1 MSGSTPV
8 KQRIAP
14 LTWLVA
20 LAFLCFDR
28 TSDAAS
34 CISDAPPNDQP
45 ATGQIVP
52 AEFCVAGA
60 AGQHYYL
67 WSIPD
72 SLAGRQFVVKLQSL
86 PGETSILVVQSL
98 DADPRKGPFHFTT
111 QWQGKSTAANSNL
124 ETPSLMLKPGLYGIA
139 AATAESPGLFRLSAV
154 VDTTLAASSISSPAA
169 TQTTTTTTTTT
180 TAPPAPSAAPSVA
193 APPVS
198 LAPAQSASPPVLDRK
213 SVAVA
218 AETIVPWTIDAAGA
232 NTRWTVVLQTTA
244 GSGPRLALMGPD
256 GKDMTLDSGGA
267 DKAGILHYP
276 ELGLAA
282 GAYKFRIQA
291 KEGSPLSLRVYA
303 IGPRDA
309 GHVTSPNATLADAF
323 IFKAGASLSGVIPEK
338 GGSTAQQY
346 VALVVDETW
355 KNKKMDLVLRA
366 TPTDRSERLSLSYV
380 SPQGGDFGSRS
391 GSGQVRFSN
400 LSLDPGKYL
409 FRISAGVSDD
419 LPYTLAIENISPQVP
434 GEEREPNDVAALA
447 TLIPPDGTI
456 SGQSDGDSDYDFFRF
471 HTDGAPQ
478 LWTISCDG
486 KGVDWLTL
494 LGADG
499 EGLIQI
505 NQFPNDHAQMSGV
518 LLAAGDHLIRLRS
531 TGSHYVL
538 KVTRQSAAPVEAGG
552 HPAAYDAPTTI
563 SDEIEPNDDPARA
576 LPIALDSSRG
586 GLNDRNGDQDYYRF
600 TLLGYTHIRLT
611 LDDAGQGHRKAL
623 LSWGSD
629 QRPIATLAS
638 GAEQRTP
645 FWDGVL
651 AAGDYYVMVK
661 SDDIDA
667 SIYRLRLASRDPFE
681 SKVPAAAPAVHA
693 DLSLAPTQIAAFSP
707 RAQSVNG
714 KIDIVSQASAAMD
727 LTIIPYVADDRWHA
741 TVNTS
746 KLHLEPGASAT
757 VTMAIQ
763 VAPQAWADH
772 AVLVGIG
779 LRDATGGHVA
789 ALTTLS
795 PALGA
800 PEANAT
806 PVADIPPALVGG
818 INVAWSALGG
828 QSRDAHPELI
838 DGLLTEGGSLKLK
851 KADSAQ
857 RLTVALGG
865 SGTTKLKG
873 FALVPAGSVPTGDRL
888 RHFRISGST
897 DGAQFSPLFSGELSS
912 RTDPQYFVL
921 DKPVDAHFVA
931 LEMLD
936 AHDPNAATI
945 AVAEFMA
952 ISDPQNPPAITLP
965 TEISSLLLGGHVLW
979 MDPHPF
985 ATTLSDLDAQ
995 SMLSSSAKR
1004 VLGVGFPAG
1013 NTTPLSWAIG
1023 FLDDRAARVDS
1034 LEWSYPG
1041 DENPNNAIPSVQL
1054 FGSTAGPRGPWT
1066 ALGTW
1071 KISPQGA
1078 STPFKLG
1085 GQPSLRFI
1093 KFVAAASKTGYSE
1106 DLPLHVAVRAAVVA
1120 NERPIFALATS
1131 VATEIPSLA
1140 AQSADKRLAL
1150 GGSVAGFVRLDTRTD
1165 HWAFDNTQGPRSIVF
1180 TLANKPS
1187 MNATLAVK
1195 NQSGKAVPLTEN
1207 SPSPDIRQ
1215 FKGELPAGTYTV
1227 DVSEPPISIA
1237 LVWDTSDSV
1246 RDWLPSIIA
1255 AVRSVAQDA
1264 SPGRVEFNLFPF
1276 RDPTTQPL
1284 LKDFTGDAATLFSA
1298 LQSYDW
1304 KDNSSSAETA
1314 LIGANDALKARPG
1327 RRAILLLTDAET
1339 SSLAQT
1345 GPLWNSLDQTGAQIF
1360 ALAVPT
1366 KTTGEMAWRSHNLM
1380 MDWAITSGGF
1390 LQMVGDQG
1398 ALEASF
1404 KRAVAATRTGSA
1416 YTLSAAAL
1424 APQGPGTLTVS
1435 LAPPTK
1441 SAHASTTAPSVALVL
1456 DASGSM
1462 LQKIKGRQKIEIA
1475 RAELDHLVRDVLPES
1490 TPVTL
1495 RVYGQ
1500 GGKGSCTSDLMMPL
1514 APLDRQR
1521 AEQIVAGVKS
1531 TNGAKTATSASLHAT
1546 AQDLSAAHGAKRI
1559 ILITDGEENC
1569 GGDVEKEITELR
1581 RSGFD
1586 LQLSII
1592 GFAIDSPQ
1600 VGVMFKHWAQL
1611 GGGSYYETHDAP
1623 TLDAAMT
1630 SAIRP
1635 QFDVVDDAGKTVT
1648 TGAIGSAPITLP
1660 AGHYAVRL
1668 HGSTDPGTPIDIQA
1682 GKNAPV
1688 ILTQ

>member
-1 MSGSTPV
+1 M
-8 KQRIAP
+8 
-14 LTWLVA
+14 
-20 LAFLCFDR
+20 
-28 TSDAAS
+28 
-34 CISDAPPNDQP
+34 PP
-45 ATGQIVP
+45 
-52 AEFCVAGA
+52 EFCIAGA

-67 WSIPD
+67 WTIPD
-72 SLAGRQFVVKLQSL
+72 SFAGRQFKVKLQSL
-86 PGETSILVVQSL
+86 PGETSILMVQSL
-98 DADPRKGPFHFTT
+98 DADPRKGLFHFTT
-111 QWQGKSTAANSNL
+111 LWQGKTTAAKSNL

-139 AATAESPGLFRLSAV
+139 AATAEPPGLFRLSAA
-154 VDTTLAASSISSPAA
+154 VDNTLASSSTSSPTATPTPIPIQTPPASS
-169 TQTTTTTTTTT
+169 
-180 TAPPAPSAAPSVA
+180 A
-193 APPVS
+193 APPVAAATS
-198 LAPAQSASPPVLDRK
+198 TTAQPASPPVLDRK

-256 GKDMTLDSGGA
+256 GKDITLDSGGA

-276 ELGLAA
+276 ELGLPA

-309 GHVTSPNATLADAF
+309 THVTSPNATLADAF
-323 IFKAGASLSGVIPEK
+323 VFKAGASLSGVIPEK
-338 GGSTAQQY
+338 GGSTAKQY
-346 VALVVDETW
+346 VALVVDESW
-355 KNKKMDLVLRA
+355 KNKKFDLVLRA
-366 TPTDRSERLSLSYV
+366 AAAQRNDGLILTYV
-380 SPQGGDFGSRS
+380 SPEGSDLGSRS

-400 LSLDPGKYL
+400 FNLDPGRYL
-409 FRISAGVSDD
+409 FRISAGVPDD
-419 LPYTLAIENISPQVP
+419 LPYTLANENISPQVP

-447 TLIPPDGTI
+447 NLIPADGII

-499 EGLIQI
+499 DGLIQVS
-505 NQFPNDHAQMSGV
+505 QFPNDHAQMSGV

-531 TGSHYVL
+531 TAAHYVL
-538 KVTRQSAAPVEAGG
+538 KVIRQSAAPVEAGG
-552 HPAAYDAPTTI
+552 HPAAYDAPTTV

-576 LPIALDSSRG
+576 LPLALDSSRG
-586 GLNDRNGDQDYYRF
+586 GLNDRGGDQDYYRF
-600 TLLGYTHIRLT
+600 TLLGYTHVRLT
-611 LDDAGQGHRKAL
+611 LDDAGQGHRKAV

-638 GAEQRTP
+638 SVEQRAP

-651 AAGDYYVMVK
+651 AAGDYYVVIK
-661 SDDIDA
+661 SDDVDT
-667 SIYRLRLASRDPFE
+667 SIYRLRLASKDPFATRDAG
-681 SKVPAAAPAVHA
+681 SVAPAVQA
-693 DLSLAPTQIAAFSP
+693 NLTLTPPQVAAFSP
-707 RAQSVNG
+707 RAQTVNG
-714 KIDIVSQASAAMD
+714 KVDIVSKTSVPLD
-727 LTIIPYVADDRWHA
+727 LNVIPYVADDRWHA
-741 TVNTS
+741 STNTT
-746 KLHLEPGASAT
+746 KIHLEPGANASLTIAL
-757 VTMAIQ
+757 Q

-772 AVLVGIG
+772 PVQVGVG
-779 LRDATGGHVA
+779 LRDATGGHIA
-789 ALTTLS
+789 ALTTIA

-800 PEANAT
+800 PEVNAT
-806 PVADIPPALVGG
+806 PFSDIPQALIGG
-818 INVAWSALGG
+818 LNVAWSALGG

-838 DGLLTEGGSLKLK
+838 DGLITGGGSLKLK
-851 KADSAQ
+851 KADAQQ
-857 RLTVALGG
+857 RLTIALGG
-865 SGTTKLKG
+865 SSPTKLKG
-873 FALVPAGSVPTGDRL
+873 FALVPAASVPTGDRL
-888 RHFRISGST
+888 RHFRISSSP
-897 DGAQFSPLFSGELSS
+897 DGTQFTPLISGELSS
-912 RTDPQYFVL
+912 RSDPQYFVL
-921 DKPVDAHFVA
+921 DKPIDARYVS

-936 AHDPNAATI
+936 AHDSNAATI

-952 ISDPQNPPAITLP
+952 ISDPQSPPSTPLP
-965 TEISSLLLGGHVLW
+965 TEISSLLLGGHVVW

-985 ATTLSDLDAQ
+985 ASDLDAQ
-995 SMLSSSAKR
+995 TILSTAPKR
-1004 VLGVGFPAG
+1004 VLSVGFSPG
-1013 NTTPLSWAIG
+1013 NATPLSWAVG
-1023 FLDDRAARVDS
+1023 FLDDRAARIDS
-1034 LEWSYPG
+1034 VEWTYPN
-1041 DENPNNAIPSVQL
+1041 DEASINAIPSVQV
-1054 FGSTAGPRGPWT
+1054 FGSTAGPRGPWDS
-1066 ALGTW
+1066 LGTW
-1071 KISPQGA
+1071 KIAPQGA
-1078 STPFKLG
+1078 STPFKVP

-1106 DLPLHVAVRAAVVA
+1106 DLPLHVAVRAAVMA
-1120 NERPIFALATS
+1120 NERTVFALAPPTVS
-1131 VATEIPSLA
+1131 EIPKLA
-1140 AQSADKRLAL
+1140 TQGADKRLTL
-1150 GGSVAGFVRLDTRTD
+1150 GTSVQGFVRLDARSD
-1165 HWAFDNTQGPRSIVF
+1165 HWTFDNSEGPRSIVF

-1195 NQSGKAVPLTEN
+1195 SQSGKTVPLTED
-1207 SPSPDIRQ
+1207 SLSPDERQ
-1215 FKGELPAGTYTV
+1215 YKADLPAGSYTV

-1237 LVWDTSDSV
+1237 LAWDTSDSV
-1246 RDWLPSIIA
+1246 RIWLPSIIA
-1255 AVRSVAQDA
+1255 AVRSAAQDA
-1264 SPGRVEFNLFPF
+1264 SPGRVELNLFPF
-1276 RDPTTQPL
+1276 RDPATKGL
-1284 LKDFTGDAATLFSA
+1284 LKDFTGDPATLYSA

-1304 KDNSSSAETA
+1304 HDNSSSAETA
-1314 LIGANDALKARPG
+1314 LIGANEALKTRTG
-1327 RRAILLLTDAET
+1327 RRVIVLLTDAET

-1345 GPLWNSLDQTGAQIF
+1345 GALWNSIDQTGAQIF

-1366 KTTGEMAWRSHNLM
+1366 ATTGELAWLSHDLM
-1380 MDWAITSGGF
+1380 MDWATTSGGF

-1398 ALEASF
+1398 ALDASF
-1404 KRAVAATRTGSA
+1404 KRAIAATRTGST

-1424 APQGPGTLTVS
+1424 APQGPGTLSVA

-1441 SAHASTTAPSVALVL
+1441 SAHTSTTAPSVALVL

-1531 TNGAKTATSASLHAT
+1531 TNGAKTSTAASLHAT

-1559 ILITDGEENC
+1559 LLITDGEENC

-1630 SAIRP
+1630 TAITP
-1635 QFDVVDDAGKTVT
+1635 QFDVVDDSGKTVLT
-1648 TGAIGSAPITLP
+1648 AAPGSAPITLP
-1660 AGHYAVRL
+1660 AGRYTVRL
-1668 HGSTDPGTPIDIQA
+1668 HGSADAGTPAEIQS
-1682 GKNAPV
+1682 GKNTA
-1688 ILTQ
+1688 ITLTQ

>member
-1 MSGSTPV
+1 MLRSTHV
-8 KQRIAP
+8 NNRLAC
-14 LTWLVA
+14 LVWLVA
-20 LAFLCFDR
+20 LVLLSANR
-28 TSDAAS
+28 PSAAAS

-45 ATGQIVP
+45 ATGQPVP
-52 AEFCVAGA
+52 QEFCVAGA

-67 WSIPD
+67 WTIPD
-72 SLAGRQFVVKLQSL
+72 SFAGRQFKVKLQSL
-86 PGETSILVVQSL
+86 PSETSILMVQSL
-98 DADPRKGPFHFTT
+98 DADPRKGLFNFTT
-111 QWQGKSTAANSNL
+111 LWQGKTTAANSNL
-124 ETPSLMLKPGLYGIA
+124 ETPSLMLKPGLYGIV
-139 AATAESPGLFRLSAV
+139 AATAEPPGLFRLSAAA
-154 VDTTLAASSISSPAA
+154 DTTLASSSSSTQIPIPTPSTPSATPPVAAAPAA
-169 TQTTTTTTTTT
+169 
-180 TAPPAPSAAPSVA
+180 A
-193 APPVS
+193 
-198 LAPAQSASPPVLDRK
+198 APAQPASPPALDRK

-256 GKDMTLDSGGA
+256 GKDVTLDSGGA
-267 DKAGILHYP
+267 DKAGTLHYP
-276 ELGLAA
+276 ELGLPA

-291 KEGSPLSLRVYA
+291 KEGSPLSLRIYA

-309 GHVTSPNATLADAF
+309 THVTSPNATLADAF
-323 IFKAGASLSGVIPEK
+323 VFKPGANLSGVIPEK
-338 GGSTAQQY
+338 GNSTAQQY
-346 VALVVDETW
+346 VALVLDESW
-355 KNKKMDLVLRA
+355 KNKKFDLLLRA
-366 TPTDRSERLSLSYV
+366 TPADRTDRLTLSYV
-380 SPQGGDFGSRS
+380 SLQGGDFGSRS
-391 GSGQVRFSN
+391 GSGQARFSN
-400 LSLDPGKYL
+400 LSLDPGQYA
-409 FRISAGVSDD
+409 FRISAGVPDD
-419 LPYTLAIENISPQVP
+419 LPYTLALENISPLVAGQ
-434 GEEREPNDVAALA
+434 EREPNDVAALA

-471 HTDGAPQ
+471 HTDGIPQ

-531 TGSHYVL
+531 TASHYVL

-552 HPAAYDAPTTI
+552 HPAAYDAPTTT

-600 TLLGYTHIRLT
+600 TLLGYTHVRLT
-611 LDDAGQGHRKAL
+611 LDDAGQGHRKAT
-623 LSWGSD
+623 LSWGGD
-629 QRPIATLAS
+629 QRPIATIAS
-638 GAEQRTP
+638 SADQRAP

-651 AAGDYYVMVK
+651 AAGDYYVLVK
-661 SDDIDA
+661 SDDID
-667 SIYRLRLASRDPFE
+667 SSVYRLRLASKDPFAT
-681 SKVPAAAPAVHA
+681 SNAATAPAVQA
-693 DLSLAPTQIAAFSP
+693 NLSLTSPQVAAFSP
-707 RAQSVNG
+707 RAQSITG
-714 KIDIVSQASAAMD
+714 KIDIVSKGSTPVD
-727 LTIIPYVADDRWHA
+727 LNLVPYVADERWHA
-741 TVNTS
+741 TVSTS
-746 KLHLEPGASAT
+746 KVHLDPGASAT
-757 VTMAIQ
+757 VPMVIQ

-772 AVLVGIG
+772 PVQVGVG
-779 LRDATGGHVA
+779 LRDAAGGHVA
-789 ALTTLS
+789 ALS
-795 PALGA
+795 AIMPALGA

-806 PVADIPPALVGG
+806 PISDVPQALVGG

-838 DGLLTEGGSLKLK
+838 DGLLTGGGSLKLK
-851 KADSAQ
+851 KADAAQ
-857 RLTVALGG
+857 RLTIALGG

-873 FALVPAGSVPTGDRL
+873 FVLVPAGSVPTGDRL
-888 RHFRISGST
+888 RHFRLSGSA
-897 DGAQFSPLFSGELSS
+897 DGTQFTPLVSGELSS

-921 DKPVDAHFVA
+921 DKSVDARFVG

-952 ISDPQNPPAITLP
+952 ISDPQNPPAALLP
-965 TEISSLLLGGHVLW
+965 TEISSLLLGGHVVW

-995 SMLSSSAKR
+995 AMLGAAPKR
-1004 VLGVGFPAG
+1004 VLGVGFSPG
-1013 NTTPLSWAIG
+1013 NTIPLSWAIG
-1023 FLDDRAARVDS
+1023 FLDDRAARIDS
-1034 LEWSYPG
+1034 LEWSYPN
-1041 DENPNNAIPSVQL
+1041 DESPSNAIPNVQL
-1054 FGSTAGPRGPWT
+1054 FGSTAGPRGPWSP
-1066 ALGTW
+1066 LGTW
-1071 KISPQGA
+1071 KIAPQGA
-1078 STPFKLG
+1078 STPFKLS
-1085 GQPSLRFI
+1085 GQPSLRYI

-1106 DLPLHVAVRAAVVA
+1106 DLPLHVTVRAAIMS
-1120 NERPIFALATS
+1120 NERPVFALAAYA
-1131 VATEIPSLA
+1131 ATEIPLVS
-1140 AQSADKRLAL
+1140 AQGADKHLAL
-1150 GGSVAGFVRLDTRTD
+1150 GTSVQGFVRLDARTD
-1165 HWAFDNTQGPRSIVF
+1165 HWTFDNSDGPRSIVF
-1180 TLANKPS
+1180 TLANRPA
-1187 MNATLAVK
+1187 MNAVLSVK
-1195 NQSGKAVPLTEN
+1195 NQSGKVVPLTET
-1207 SPSPDIRQ
+1207 SPSPDISQ
-1215 FKGELPAGTYTV
+1215 YKANLSAGSYTI

-1276 RDPTTQPL
+1276 RDPTTQAL

-1314 LIGANDALKARPG
+1314 LIGANQALKTRKG
-1327 RRAILLLTDAET
+1327 RRAIVLLTDAET
-1339 SSLAQT
+1339 SSLART
-1345 GPLWNSLDQTGAQIF
+1345 GPLWNEMDQTGAQIF

-1380 MDWAITSGGF
+1380 MDWATTSGGF

-1404 KRAVAATRTGSA
+1404 RRAVAATQTGST

-1424 APQGPGTLTVS
+1424 APQGPGTLTVTI
-1435 LAPPTK
+1435 APPTK
-1441 SAHASTTAPSVALVL
+1441 SAHSSTSAPSVALVV

-1475 RAELDHLVRDVLPES
+1475 RAELAHLVRDVLPDS

-1531 TNGAKTATSASLHAT
+1531 TNGAKTATAASLHAT
-1546 AQDLSAAHGAKRI
+1546 AQDLSNAHGAKRI

-1569 GGDVEKEITELR
+1569 GGNVEKEITELR
-1581 RSGFD
+1581 GSGFD

-1623 TLDAAMT
+1623 TLDVAMT

-1635 QFDVVDDAGKTVT
+1635 QFEIFDDSGKSVA
-1648 TGAIGSAPITLP
+1648 TGAVGSTSSTLA
-1660 AGHYAVRL
+1660 AGHYTVRL
-1668 HGSTDPGTPIDIQA
+1668 QGSTDAGTPVEIQG
-1682 GKNAPV
+1682 GKNTA
-1688 ILTQ
+1688 ITLTQ

>member
-1 MSGSTPV
+1 MNGSTHV
-8 KQRIAP
+8 MQQLP
-14 LTWLVA
+14 LLACLVA
-20 LAFLCFDR
+20 LTLLYINR
-28 TSDAAS
+28 PSDAAS

-45 ATGQIVP
+45 ANGQAVP
-52 AEFCVAGA
+52 PEFCIAGA

-67 WSIPD
+67 WTIPD
-72 SLAGRQFVVKLQSL
+72 SLAGLQFKVKLQSL
-86 PGETSILVVQSL
+86 PGETSILMVQSL

-111 QWQGKSTAANSNL
+111 LWQGKTTAANSNL

-139 AATAESPGLFRLSAV
+139 AATAEPPGLFRLSAA
-154 VDTTLAASSISSPAA
+154 VDTTLASSTTSSPTA
-169 TQTTTTTTTTT
+169 TPTP
-180 TAPPAPSAAPSVA
+180 APSTPSAAPPVA
-193 APPVS
+193 TTLPPP
-198 LAPAQSASPPVLDRK
+198 APAQPLSPPVLDRK
-213 SVAVA
+213 SLAVA

-256 GKDMTLDSGGA
+256 GKDITLDSGGA

-276 ELGLAA
+276 ELGLLA

-309 GHVTSPNATLADAF
+309 THVTSPNATLADAF
-323 IFKAGASLSGVIPEK
+323 VFKAGASVSGVIPEK

-346 VALVVDETW
+346 VALIVDDSW
-355 KNKKMDLVLRA
+355 KNKKFDLVLRA
-366 TPTDRSERLSLSYV
+366 AAAQRNDGLILTYV
-380 SPQGGDFGSRS
+380 SPQGGDLGSRS
-391 GSGQVRFSN
+391 GSGQARFSN

-409 FRISAGVSDD
+409 FRISSGVSDD

-456 SGQSDGDSDYDFFRF
+456 SGQSDGDSDYDFFRL

-478 LWTISCDG
+478 LWTITCDG

-499 EGLIQI
+499 EGLIRI

-531 TGSHYVL
+531 TASHYVL
-538 KVTRQSAAPVEAGG
+538 KVTRQSAAPLEAGG
-552 HPAAYDAPTTI
+552 HPAAYDAPTTV

-600 TLLGYTHIRLT
+600 TLLGYTHVRLT
-611 LDDAGQGHRKAL
+611 LDDGGPGHRKAI

-629 QRPIATLAS
+629 QRPIATLTS
-638 GAEQRTP
+638 SAEQRAP

-651 AAGDYYVMVK
+651 AAGDYYVLIK
-661 SDDIDA
+661 SNDIDT
-667 SIYRLRLASRDPFE
+667 SIYRLRLASKDPLATT
-681 SKVPAAAPAVHA
+681 SAAAAPSVQASIT
-693 DLSLAPTQIAAFSP
+693 LSSTQIAAFSP
-707 RAQSVNG
+707 RAQIVNG
-714 KIDIVSQASAAMD
+714 KIDIVSKASAAVD
-727 LTIIPYVADDRWHA
+727 LTIIPYLADERWHA

-757 VTMAIQ
+757 VTTAIQ

-772 AVLVGIG
+772 PVQVGIG
-779 LRDATGGHVA
+779 LRDATGGQVS
-789 ALTTLS
+789 ALTTLA

-800 PEANAT
+800 PEVNAV
-806 PVADIPPALVGG
+806 PIADIPPALVGG

-838 DGLLTEGGSLKLK
+838 DGLLTDGGSVKLK
-851 KADSAQ
+851 KADAAQ

-865 SGTTKLKG
+865 TGTTKLKG

-897 DGAQFSPLFSGELSS
+897 DGSQFTPVISGELSS
-912 RTDPQYFVL
+912 RTDLQYFVL
-921 DKPVDAHFVA
+921 DKPIDARFVG

-936 AHDPNAATI
+936 AHDANAATI

-952 ISDPQNPPAITLP
+952 ISDPQTPPATPLP
-965 TEISSLLLGGHVLW
+965 TEISSLLLGGHVVWL
-979 MDPHPF
+979 DPHPF
-985 ATTLSDLDAQ
+985 ASTLSDLDAQ
-995 SMLSSSAKR
+995 TMLSSAPKR
-1004 VLGVGFPAG
+1004 VLGVGFSPG
-1013 NTTPLSWAIG
+1013 STTPLSWAIG
-1023 FLDDRAARVDS
+1023 FLDDRSARIDS
-1034 LEWSYPG
+1034 LEWSYPN
-1041 DENPNNAIPSVQL
+1041 DESPSNAIPSVQL

-1071 KISPQGA
+1071 KIAPQGA
-1078 STPFKLG
+1078 STPFKLS
-1085 GQPSLRFI
+1085 GQQSLRFI

-1106 DLPLHVAVRAAVVA
+1106 DLPLHVAVRAAVVP
-1120 NERPIFALATS
+1120 NERPVFALAASVTAEVPSVSAQSTDNRLTLGTS
-1131 VATEIPSLA
+1131 V
-1140 AQSADKRLAL
+1140 R
-1150 GGSVAGFVRLDTRTD
+1150 GFVRLDTRTD
-1165 HWAFDNTQGPRSIVF
+1165 HWTFDNTAGPRSIVF

-1187 MNATLAVK
+1187 MNTMLSVN
-1195 NQSGKAVPLTEN
+1195 NQSGKTVPLTEN

-1215 FKGELPAGTYTV
+1215 FKADLPTGSYTV

-1264 SPGRVEFNLFPF
+1264 SPGRVEFNLLPF

-1314 LIGANDALKARPG
+1314 LIGANQALKTRKG
-1327 RRAILLLTDAET
+1327 RRAIVLLTDAET

-1345 GPLWNSLDQTGAQIF
+1345 GPLWNEIDQTGAQIF

-1366 KTTGEMAWRSHNLM
+1366 KTTGEMSWRSHDLM
-1380 MDWAITSGGF
+1380 MDWATTSGGF
-1390 LQMVGDQG
+1390 LQLVGDQG

-1404 KRAVAATRTGSA
+1404 KRAVAATRTGSS

-1424 APQGPGTLTVS
+1424 APQGPGTLSVS
-1435 LAPPTK
+1435 LAPPAK
-1441 SAHASTTAPSVALVL
+1441 SANASTTAPSVALVL

-1475 RAELDHLVRDVLPES
+1475 RAELDHLVRDVLPDS

-1514 APLDRQR
+1514 APLDRQH
-1521 AEQIVAGVKS
+1521 AEKIVAGVQS
-1531 TNGAKTATSASLHAT
+1531 TNGAKTATAASLHAT
-1546 AQDLSAAHGAKRI
+1546 SQDLSAAHGAKRI

-1569 GGDVEKEITELR
+1569 GGDVEKEIMELR

-1586 LQLSII
+1586 LQLSIV

-1600 VGVMFKHWAQL
+1600 VGLMFKHWAQL

-1630 SAIRP
+1630 TAIRP
-1635 QFDVVDDAGKTVT
+1635 QFDVVDDSGKTVLT
-1648 TGAIGSAPITLP
+1648 AAPGSAPITLP
-1660 AGHYAVRL
+1660 AGHYTVRI
-1668 HGSTDPGTPIDIQA
+1668 HGSADTGTAVEIQG
-1682 GKNAPV
+1682 GKNASV
-1688 ILTQ
+1688 TLTQ